1 MFADMKLSEAQQQL
15 LFQLYHHY
23 SDGEAAAI
31 ADLVMESLTGWK
43 KIDRVTNKTMV
54 FSLQQEEKLATYI
67 EQLGK
72 QVPVQYVLGEAWF
85 CGMNLFVDNSVLIP
99 RQETEE
105 LVDWIAKDIR
115 SGELSKKNIRVLDM
129 GTGSGCIA
137 LGIKKFIPSAHVH
150 GCDISESAL
159 EIARRNAST
168 HQMDIEWHQYDILN
182 YNPVFA
188 NAEFDIIV
196 SNPPYI
202 PLADAGTLPENVV
215 KYEPHLALFAAD
227 EDPLQFYKAIAIF
240 GLNHLQ
246 KGGRLYFEV
255 HEDLAKEVGRV
266 MKFSGYSNIEIRKDM
281 QGKERM
287 VFGESPKVRGA

>member
-1 MFADMKLSEAQQQL
+1 MFAAMKLSEAQQQL
-15 LFQLYHHY
+15 LFQLYHIY
-23 SDGEAAAI
+23 DDSEAAAI

-43 KIDRVTNKTMV
+43 KIDRVMNKSMV
-54 FSLQQEEKLATYI
+54 FSKEQEATLERYI
-67 EQLGK
+67 EQLLAH
-72 QVPVQYVLGEAWF
+72 VPVQYVLGEAWF
-85 CGMNLFVDNSVLIP
+85 CGMNLFVNNSVLIP

-105 LVDWIAKDIR
+105 LVDWIAKDAR
-115 SGELSKKNIRVLDM
+115 TSELSKKSISVLDM

-137 LGIKKFIPSAHVH
+137 LGIKKFLPDAHVH

-159 EIARRNAST
+159 AVAKRNADA
-168 HQMDIEWHQYDILN
+168 QQLDIEWHHYDILTDTPAFVN
-182 YNPVFA
+182 S
-188 NAEFDIIV
+188 EFDVIV

-215 KYEPHLALFAAD
+215 KHEPHLALFAAD
-227 EDPLQFYKAIAIF
+227 EDPLQFYKSIAIF

-255 HEDLAKEVGRV
+255 HEDLAKEVKRV
-266 MKFSGYSNIEIRKDM
+266 LEGQGYNNIEIRKDM

-287 VFGESPKVRGA
+287 LFGSRNA